1 MSTAVLK
8 RRVMMM
14 VVVAMVAVVWMTVMR
29 MGMLVV
35 ARVAGLPSRAANA
48 AAADLENRIVVG
60 RRRRVEVVGGRSHRC
75 C

>member
-1 MSTAVLK
+1 MSAAVLK

-14 VVVAMVAVVWMTVMR
+14 VVVAMVAVVWVTVMR

-48 AAADLENRIVVG
+48 AAAALENRIVVG
-60 RRRRVEVVGGRSHRC
+60 RRWRVEVVGGRSHRC

>member
-1 MSTAVLK
+1 MSAAVLK

-48 AAADLENRIVVG
+48 AAAALENWIVVG
-60 RRRRVEVVGGRSHRC
+60 RRWRVEVVGGRSHRC